1 MKLKKRKTYQFMY
14 LNCWSLVMVPM
25 LPDFEIFPR
34 HVSTNNSERISE
46 RRERTIIIA
55 IIAAGNVQSVDT

>member
-1 MKLKKRKTYQFMY
+1 MM
-14 LNCWSLVMVPM
+14 PM
-25 LPDFEIFPR
+25 LPDFEIFSW

-55 IIAAGNVQSVDT
+55 IKAAGDVQSVDT

>member
-14 LNCWSLVMVPM
+14 LNCWSLVMMPM
-25 LPDFEIFPR
+25 LPGFEIFPW

-55 IIAAGNVQSVDT
+55 IKAAGDVQSVDT

>member
-1 MKLKKRKTYQFMY
+1 M
-14 LNCWSLVMVPM
+14 PM

>member
-1 MKLKKRKTYQFMY
+1 MM
-14 LNCWSLVMVPM
+14 PM
-25 LPDFEIFPR
+25 LPGFEIFPW

-55 IIAAGNVQSVDT
+55 IKAAGDVQSVDT